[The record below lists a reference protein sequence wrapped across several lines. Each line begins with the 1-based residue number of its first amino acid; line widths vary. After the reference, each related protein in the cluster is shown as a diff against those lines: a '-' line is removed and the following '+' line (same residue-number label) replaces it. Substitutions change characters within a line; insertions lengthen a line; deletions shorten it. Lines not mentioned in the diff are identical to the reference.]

1 MVEDINLRSNR
12 SSRLA
17 GTVETT
23 NLRQGEDTKAA
34 GRLKAFLIVA
44 GCLLLLA
51 VPFVF
56 FGGLNGK
63 KSNANQ
69 KDKVVPVTVAT
80 AKTESVPILIRSI
93 GNVLSFSVVNV
104 IPQVSGQITKV
115 AFTQGDFVKVGQ
127 LLFQIDPRPYQAALD
142 QAEGNVDRDK
152 ANFSMAQANEQKDV
166 AQVGQAKANLEKD
179 KASLVYASKES
190 KRYSQLVK
198 EGAVSN
204 EQSDQMNTNALT
216 ADATI
221 QADQKA
227 IENAEAVVRADKAAI
242 QTAKGTLEADQAAAQ
257 TARIQLGWTQIR
269 SPLDGRTGSLAVYE
283 GNVVTANSNT
293 PLVSIE
299 QVQPIYVNFTV
310 PEQYLDEVRSNLTKK
325 TLEVDALIE
334 GKKKNSV
341 NGQVSFLEN
350 TVNTTT
356 GTVLLR
362 AAFANKE
369 LKLFPGQFVDV
380 VVTMPAP
387 SPTVVVPATAL
398 QTTQQ
403 GTAAFI
409 VKPDNTVV
417 FSPVTVARTTGDTAA
432 LTSGVQ
438 AGDVVVTDGQLQLT
452 PGSKVRITKES
463 SP

>member
-1 MVEDINLRSNR
+1 MIEDIDLRSETKPQL
-12 SSRLA
+12 SE
-17 GTVETT
+17 TVET
-23 NLRQGEDTKAA
+23 NLPRREGTKAA
-34 GRLKAFLIVA
+34 SRIRLFLIVA

-56 FGGLNGK
+56 FGGLNAK
-63 KSNANQ
+63 KSQGAV
-69 KDKVVPVTVAT
+69 KDKSVPVTVAT
-80 AKTESVPILIRSI
+80 AKTDVVPITLRSI

-127 LLFQIDPRPYQAALD
+127 LLFQIDARPYKASLA
-142 QAEGNVDRDK
+142 QAEGNVDRDE
-152 ANFSMAQANEQKDV
+152 AQLAMAQANYEKDI
-166 AQVGQAKANLEKD
+166 AQVGQARAMLDKD

-190 KRYSQLVK
+190 KRYSQLVS

-204 EQSDQMNTNALT
+204 EQSDQMNTNEAT

-221 QADQKA
+221 KADQKA

-242 QTAKGTLEADQAAAQ
+242 NTAKGTLEADTAAKD
-257 TARIQLGWTQIR
+257 TAAIQLGWTQIK

-310 PEQYLDEVRSNLTKK
+310 PEQYLDELRANLNSKS
-325 TLEVDALIE
+325 LEVDALIE
-334 GKKKNSV
+334 GKKKNLV

-403 GTAAFI
+403 GTAVYV
-409 VKPDNTVV
+409 VKPDQTVA
-417 FSPVTVARTTGDTAA
+417 FNPVTVARTSGDFAA
-432 LTSGVQ
+432 LTNGVE

-452 PGSKVRITKES
+452 PGAKVRVVKQ

>member
-1 MVEDINLRSNR
+1 MVEDINLRSDR
-12 SSRLA
+12 VSRLA
-17 GTVETT
+17 EPVDT
-23 NLRQGEDTKAA
+23 NLRQSEDTKAA
-34 GRLKAFLIVA
+34 GRLRLFLIVA

-56 FGGLNGK
+56 FGGLNAK
-63 KSNANQ
+63 KPKDSL
-69 KDKVVPVTVAT
+69 KDKSVPVTVAT
-80 AKTESVPILIRSI
+80 AKTDSVPITIRSI

-127 LLFQIDPRPYQAALD
+127 LIFQIDPRPYQATLA
-142 QAEGNVDRDK
+142 QAQGNVDRDQAQLAMAK
-152 ANFSMAQANEQKDV
+152 ANYDKDV
-166 AQVGQAKANLEKD
+166 AQVGQARANLDKD

-190 KRYSQLVK
+190 KRYSQLVS
-198 EGAVSN
+198 EGAVSS
-204 EQSDQMNTNALT
+204 EQSDQMNTNAAT

-227 IENAEAVVRADKAAI
+227 IENAEAVTRADKAAI
-242 QTAKGTLEADQAAAQ
+242 ETARGTLEADQAARQ
-257 TARIQLGWTQIR
+257 TAAIQLGWTQIK

-310 PEQYLDEVRSNLTKK
+310 PEQYLDEVRANLLKK

-380 VVTMPAP
+380 LVTMPAP
-387 SPTVVVPATAL
+387 APTVVVPATAL

-403 GTAAFI
+403 GTA
-409 VKPDNTVV
+409 VYKVMPDQTVS
-417 FSPVTVARTTGDTAA
+417 FNPVTVARTTGDSAA
-432 LTSGVQ
+432 LTAGVQ

-452 PGSKVRITKES
+452 PGAKVRVVKEV
-463 SP
+463 P